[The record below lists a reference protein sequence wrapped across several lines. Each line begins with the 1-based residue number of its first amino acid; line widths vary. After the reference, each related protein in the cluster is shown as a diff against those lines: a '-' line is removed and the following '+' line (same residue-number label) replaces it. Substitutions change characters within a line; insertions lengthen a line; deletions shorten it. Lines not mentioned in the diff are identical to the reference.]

1 MQRIL
6 RAPNVIL
13 FLLCLMYLIT
23 YIDRVNIS
31 TAAAPI
37 QAEFKLSN
45 TQLGLIFSAF
55 AYPYALFQIIGGFVG
70 DKFGPRLTLLVCG
83 LIWAFA
89 TIMTGLAGGLLSL
102 FLFRVLLGFG
112 EGATFPTAT
121 RAMQDW
127 TPTGKRGFAQGITHS
142 FARIGNAVTPP
153 IVVGLMAYVGWRGS
167 FAVLGSVS
175 LIWVIIW
182 FLYFRDEPKSHPHIT
197 AEDLSRLPVR
207 ASGPKPVVPWRR
219 LVPRMLPVTFTYF
232 CYGWTLWLYLNWL
245 PLFFKNNF
253 QLDIKNSALFAS
265 GVFFAGVVG
274 DTLGGIFSDRIL
286 RATGNVRLAR
296 LSIVL
301 LGFIGAFV
309 SLVPILYFRDITTL
323 ALCLSA
329 GFFFAELIIGPIW
342 SIPMDIAPRFSGT
355 ASGIMNT
362 GSAIAAI
369 VSPLVAGYVIDL
381 TGNWVLPFIMS
392 MALLALGA
400 VTAFLMHPEIPL
412 EGEPGAIDLPRG
424 TAAASAPP
432 R

>member
-70 DKFGPRLTLLVCG
+70 DKLGPRLTLLICG
-83 LIWAFA
+83 LIWAGA

-142 FARIGNAVTPP
+142 FARIGNALTPP
-153 IVVGLMAYVGWRGS
+153 LVVGLMYYVGWRGS

-175 LIWVIIW
+175 LIWVIVW
-182 FLYFRDEPKSHPHIT
+182 FLYFRDDPKSHPHIT

-207 ASGPKPVVPWRR
+207 APGPKPAVPWRR

-253 QLDIKNSALFAS
+253 QLDLKNSALFAS

-274 DTLGGIFSDRIL
+274 DTLGGILSDRIL
-286 RATGNVRLAR
+286 HKTGKVRFAR

-301 LGFIGAFV
+301 LGFVGAFI
-309 SLVPILYFRDITTL
+309 SLVPILYLHDITTL
-323 ALCLSA
+323 AICLSA

-355 ASGIMNT
+355 ASGMMNT

-381 TGNWVLPFIMS
+381 TGNWELPFKMS

-400 VTAFLMHPEIPL
+400 VSAFLMHPERPL
-412 EGEPGAIDLPRG
+412 EGEPASADLPPRI
-424 TAAASAPP
+424 AASGRA

>member
-1 MQRIL
+1 MQRIF

-31 TAAAPI
+31 TAASPI
-37 QAEFKLSN
+37 KDEFHLTN

-70 DKFGPRLTLLVCG
+70 DKLGPRLTLLICG
-83 LIWAFA
+83 FIWAGA
-89 TIMTGLAGGLLSL
+89 TILTGLAGGLLSL

-153 IVVGLMAYVGWRGS
+153 IVAGLMAYVGWRGS
-167 FAVLGSVS
+167 FAILGSMS
-175 LIWVIIW
+175 LIWVIVW

-197 AEDLSRLPVR
+197 AEDLALLPVR
-207 ASGPKPVVPWRR
+207 APGPKPVVPWRR

-274 DTLGGIFSDRIL
+274 DTLGRILSDRIL
-286 RATGNVRLAR
+286 
-296 LSIVL
+296 
-301 LGFIGAFV
+301 
-309 SLVPILYFRDITTL
+309 
-323 ALCLSA
+323 
-329 GFFFAELIIGPIW
+329 
-342 SIPMDIAPRFSGT
+342 
-355 ASGIMNT
+355 
-362 GSAIAAI
+362 
-369 VSPLVAGYVIDL
+369 
-381 TGNWVLPFIMS
+381 
-392 MALLALGA
+392 
-400 VTAFLMHPEIPL
+400 H
-412 EGEPGAIDLPRG
+412 
-424 TAAASAPP
+424 
-432 R
+432 